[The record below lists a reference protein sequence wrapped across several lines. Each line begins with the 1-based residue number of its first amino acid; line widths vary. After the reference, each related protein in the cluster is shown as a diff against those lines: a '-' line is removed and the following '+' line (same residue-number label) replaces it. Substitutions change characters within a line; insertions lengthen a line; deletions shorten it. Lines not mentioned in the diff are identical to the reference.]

1 MQTRPRARCAW
12 SRTFNVVGDVNAAD
26 VYGPVLAHETS
37 HAAHVV
43 SVVAKLVAAET
54 VDVGVEKVVDAGQ
67 TVQVLAVLALGADAA
82 GEEEAEVGAG
92 DPVGLRVA
100 AVLCDITTALGGR
113 LG

>member
-1 MQTRPRARCAW
+1 M
-12 SRTFNVVGDVNAAD
+12 NAAD

-43 SVVAKLVAAET
+43 SIVTEFVAAET

-67 TVQVLAVLALGADAA
+67 TVQVLAVLALGTDAA
-82 GEEEAEVGAG
+82 GEEEAEIGAG
-92 DPVGLRVA
+92 DPVCLRVA
-100 AVLCDITTALGGR
+100 TVFCNITAALGRR